1 MATKKKKKKTPGTA
15 ARKVTPL
22 SLLSELMHGRLFFS
36 YDFFSRYWFYV
47 VLITVLIV
55 AYISMKYDTQN
66 KMNELQRLE
75 VDLNNAKTDC
85 VEASARY
92 NSRIR
97 ESQMVDMVDTMHID
111 LSAPDQPPYRLYDN

>member
-1 MATKKKKKKTPGTA
+1 
-15 ARKVTPL
+15 
-22 SLLSELMHGRLFFS
+22 MHGRLFFS

-75 VDLNNAKTDC
+75 IDLNNAKTDC

-97 ESQMVDMVDTMHID
+97 ESQMVDMVDTLHID

>member
-1 MATKKKKKKTPGTA
+1 
-15 ARKVTPL
+15 
-22 SLLSELMHGRLFFS
+22 MHGRLFFS

>member
-1 MATKKKKKKTPGTA
+1 MAKKHKVKASGNA
-15 ARKVTPL
+15 VSKVTPL
-22 SLLSELMHGRLFFS
+22 GLLRDLLHGRLFFS

-97 ESQMVDMVDTMHID
+97 ESQMVDMVDTMHIN
-111 LSAPDQPPYRLYDN
+111 LTAPDQPPYRLYDN